1 MDKGMKDKKTE
12 KDVSAQADELLKS
25 YADAWADAYAEEA
38 ERLLRDDEQYQNAAA
53 KHGSY
58 RRVSVKKRLLRCAAV
73 LVCAVFIASI
83 AVPIPQA
90 HAWRVWWLDLA
101 TGENGQDVDMRA
113 DDDYIGEYYV
123 TELPEG
129 FTLESERKEKTQYT
143 VKYTNEVGRC
153 IIFIQ
158 SLDKTTNGHNDN
170 EQISYHEN
178 MIGEF
183 QVLVGE
189 YNDRTVF
196 EMTTDNTFIFISTDA
211 SYEIGAEFIEHLHEI
226 S

>member
-38 ERLLRDDEQYQNAAA
+38 ERLFRDDEQYQNAAE

-129 FTLESERKEKTQYT
+129 FTLEAERWNDGQYMM
-143 VKYTNEVGRC
+143 KYANDLGEN
-153 IIFIQ
+153 ILFIQ
-158 SLDKTTNGHNDN
+158 SINKTTDNHIDN
-170 EQISYHEN
+170 EQTNYQEV

-183 QVLVGE
+183 QVFVGKSG
-189 YNDRTVF
+189 NRTLF
-196 EMTTDNTFIFISTDA
+196 EMTTDDAFILISTDA